1 MLKISP
7 VSFGN
12 LYKPAFT
19 TNNTSFTSRLNSNK
33 DKYNRNGIHTQSL
46 SNTGL

>member
-12 LYKPAFT
+12 IYKPAPSV
-19 TNNTSFTSRLNSNK
+19 NNTSFTSRLKK
-33 DKYNRNGIHTQSL
+33 DEFVRTTNPTTSSEVQNAED
-46 SNTGL
+46 

>member
-33 DKYNRNGIHTQSL
+33 YNRNGIHTQSL